1 MKVRITETVPDTFK
15 KGECNNCP
23 FAYITEHTIDET
35 EVYYFTTH
43 CILHKS
49 YSNCPIE
56 IVKEK

>member
-1 MKVRITETVPDTFK
+1 MKIRITETVPNTFK

-43 CILHKS
+43 CILHKFNS
-49 YSNCPIE
+49 KCPIE
-56 IVKEK
+56 IVKEE